1 MVSKMTK
8 TAFAARQFGS
18 EVRLWFS
25 EFLEAL
31 GIERFQILYG

>member
-1 MVSKMTK
+1 MFRLCPNQDSKYLST
-8 TAFAARQFGS
+8 

-25 EFLEAL
+25 EFLEAA